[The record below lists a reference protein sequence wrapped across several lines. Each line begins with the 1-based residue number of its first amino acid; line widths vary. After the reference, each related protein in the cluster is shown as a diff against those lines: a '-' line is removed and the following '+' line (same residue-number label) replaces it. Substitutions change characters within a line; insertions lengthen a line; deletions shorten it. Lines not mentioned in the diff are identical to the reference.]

1 MSLSHSPSIVMSDL
15 VLYLDAANIKSY
27 SGSGTTWNTLSST
40 PATITVQNLSSGTVS
55 GTNSYIT
62 FSATSATDVVTYYQ
76 ITGTSITSNT
86 INLTL
91 EACINIDNFFASA
104 GQPTECRPISPRT
117 FEGNSPIGFGIRNG
131 IISAEIN
138 TTDVIAK
145 INGWFTSATAN
156 TACTTGTWI
165 YVSQVTDDSAKTLR
179 TFVNGS
185 LVSTITY
192 TGTPRWSPGGEGFLI
207 GRGFYGGTLNYS
219 GKVAFVRFYNRT
231 LTDAE
236 LLQNFNALRGRF
248 DL

>member
-27 SGSGTTWNTLSST
+27 SGSGATWNTLSST

-86 INLTL
+86 VNLTL
-91 EACINIDNFFASA
+91 EACVNIDNFFTSA
-104 GQPTECRPISPRT
+104 ERTLSRPISPRT
-117 FEGNSPIGFGIRNG
+117 FEGFAPLGFDIRNG
-131 IISAEIN
+131 SIGAGINSIGAEIN
-138 TTDVIAK
+138 TTD
-145 INGWFTSATAN
+145 GWFTSNTAN

-185 LVSTITY
+185 LVNTITY
-192 TGTPRWSPGGEGFLI
+192 TGTPRWSSGGAGFLI

-248 DL
+248 GL